1 MARGLDCAIPP
12 TMDRTIL
19 RARDPPRPLLDHNHH
34 IEYPPR
40 NQHEISTE
48 AIKVSIFRFTREQ
61 INVLNALST
70 TTKEEYD
77 DDINKYTSFE
87 VFAGHVWR
95 CACKARELANDQETT
110 IFFVV
115 N

>member
-1 MARGLDCAIPP
+1 MARCLDCAILP
-12 TMDRTIL
+12 TIDRTIL

-34 IEYPPR
+34 IEHPPR
-40 NQHEISTE
+40 NQHQSTE
-48 AIKVSIFRFTREQ
+48 ATTVSIFRFTREQ
-61 INVLNALST
+61 INVLKALST
-70 TTKEEYD
+70 TTKEED
-77 DDINKYTSFE
+77 NDDINKYTSFE

-110 IFFVV
+110 IFFAV